1 MKKSYSLLV
10 ILITILGA
18 CTSDELIPNEVTYQY
33 SETQKKISS
42 QVTLDNVMALANNAM
57 GADKSIT
64 RATSNNDIICI
75 TDNEKDT
82 LFFVVNRPEGGWTM
96 YASDMRVP
104 AVVAESENGTFVLDE
119 ANKIYGAWLE
129 DMKEDMKN
137 VRKATNEELN
147 FTSEEINAHL
157 EYWLSSYDADAC
169 VRLHNPTQARS
180 FDSDPIIPTGH
191 YELFTTYTLRY
202 EYDSIAH
209 LTETRW
215 DQHEPYNAYCPDRT
229 DIYWKKAPAGCVAI
243 AGAQM
248 LYYLHHKLGVPEYIP
263 DSAYCIGDIND
274 PVGEQFIHNIDI
286 WSLTPHKGNPNF
298 YTFDA
303 NGNRV
308 EEGMIYAPLIANVG
322 KLVGMKY
329 GNDESGAQTKKLVNV
344 FNHYGISC
352 KFTDFDEDLV
362 YNSLYGGMPVVA
374 QARDIQSGHAFII
387 DGYKR
392 TGMRTTYV
400 YRWVPAFTQ
409 LPNPDGSF
417 SPIINPGEA
426 APADSLVHTFTNI
439 TFSQIKMN
447 WGWGETSSD
456 GWFTPTDNWV
466 VANGYYNYHRD
477 KKIIYDF
484 KVIGS

>member
-10 ILITILGA
+10 MLITILGA
-18 CTSDELIPNEVTYQY
+18 CTSDDLIFNEVIH
-33 SETQKKISS
+33 QKDKALTGTSS
-42 QVTLDNVMALANNAM
+42 HVSLDKVMALTNSREGN
-57 GADKSIT
+57 KSIT
-64 RATSNNDIICI
+64 RGTSSSDIICI

-82 LFFVVNRPEGGWTM
+82 LFFVVNHPEGGWTM

-104 AVVAESENGTFVLDE
+104 AIVAESEDGTFVLDE

-180 FDSDPIIPTGH
+180 FDSDPIIPSGH
-191 YELFTTYTLRY
+191 YELYTSYTLRFA
-202 EYDSIAH
+202 YDSIAH

-229 DIYWKKAPAGCVAI
+229 DINGKKAPAGCVAI

-248 LYYLHHKLGVPEYIP
+248 LYYLHDKLGVPEYIP
-263 DSAYCIGDIND
+263 DTAYCIGDIDNYVYD
-274 PVGEQFIHNIDI
+274 QFSRNIDI
-286 WSLTPHKGNPNF
+286 WQLADN
-298 YTFDA
+298 
-303 NGNRV
+303 NGNNNS
-308 EEGMIYAPLIANVG
+308 EGQIFAPLIANVG
-322 KLVGMKY
+322 KLVGMEY

-374 QARDIQSGHAFII
+374 RARDIQSGHAFII

-400 YRWVPAFTQ
+400 YRWVSDFTQ

-417 SPIINPGEA
+417 SPVINPGGGVM
-426 APADSLVHTFTNI
+426 PADSLVHTFANI

>member
-33 SETQKKISS
+33 SETQKRISS

-119 ANKIYGAWLE
+119 ATKIYGAWLE

-157 EYWLSSYDADAC
+157 EYWLSAYDADAC
-169 VRLHNPTQARS
+169 VRLHYPTQARS
-180 FDSDPIIPTGH
+180 LDFEPIIPTGH
-191 YELFTTYTLRY
+191 YELDTTYSFYTF
-202 EYDSIAH
+202 YDSLEH
-209 LTETRW
+209 LTKTRW

-229 DIYWKKAPAGCVAI
+229 DINGKKAPAGCVAI

-248 LYYLHHKLGVPEYIP
+248 LYYLHYKLGVPEYIP
-263 DSAYCIGDIND
+263 DTAYCIGDIDNNLRN
-274 PVGEQFIHNIDI
+274 QFIRNIDF
-286 WSLTPHKGNPNF
+286 WHMTPHHGN
-298 YTFDA
+298 YGYGTFDL
-303 NGNRV
+303 NGNWI
-308 EEGMIYAPLIANVG
+308 EEGQMYAPLIAHIGREVS
-322 KLVGMKY
+322 MEY
-329 GNDESGAQTKKLVNV
+329 GNEGSSAQTENLVDV
-344 FNHYGISC
+344 FNFYGISC
-352 KFTDFDEDLV
+352 RYADFDENVLL
-362 YNSLYGGMPVVA
+362 NSLSNGMPVIA
-374 QARDIQSGHAFII
+374 SANYSLFKGHSFII

-392 TGMRTTYV
+392 RALRTTYI
-400 YRWVPAFTQ
+400 YRWVSNFTP

-417 SPIINPGEA
+417 SPTIPDIEPT
-426 APADSLVHTFTNI
+426 PADSIVHTYSAISLT
-439 TFSQIKMN
+439 QIRMN
-447 WGWGETSSD
+447 WGWGESPND
-456 GWFTPTDNWV
+456 IWFTPTDDWIINKGEYSFYW
-466 VANGYYNYHRD
+466 NKNM
-477 KKIIYDF
+477 IYDF
-484 KVIGS
+484 KVID

>member
-1 MKKSYSLLV
+1 MKKSYSPLV
-10 ILITILGA
+10 MLITFLGA
-18 CTSDELIPNEVTYQY
+18 CTSDDMIFNEVMQQNEKAPTATL
-33 SETQKKISS
+33 SHVS
-42 QVTLDNVMALANNAM
+42 LDNVKALTNSRGGN
-57 GADKSIT
+57 KSIT
-64 RATSNNDIICI
+64 RGTSSSDIICI

-119 ANKIYGAWLE
+119 ATKIYGAWLE

-169 VRLHNPTQARS
+169 VRLHYPTQARS
-180 FDSDPIIPTGH
+180 LDFEPIIPTGH
-191 YELFTTYTLRY
+191 YELYTSYTLRFA
-202 EYDSIAH
+202 YDSIAH

-215 DQHEPYNAYCPDRT
+215 HQGKPYNNFCPNKT
-229 DIYWKKAPAGCVAI
+229 DNSGEKAPAGCVAI

-329 GNDESGAQTKKLVNV
+329 GNDGSSAHTEDLVDV

-352 KFTDFDEDLV
+352 KLADLDEDIL
-362 YNSLYGGMPVVA
+362 YNSLYNGMPVVA
-374 QARDIQSGHAFII
+374 KANDNQNGGHSFII
-387 DGYKR
+387 DAYKR

-400 YRWVPAFTQ
+400 YRWVPDFVQ

-417 SPIINPGEA
+417 SPVINPGGEA
-426 APADSLVHTFTNI
+426 MPADSLVHTFGYVW
-439 TFSQIKMN
+439 FSQIKMN
-447 WGWGETSSD
+447 WGWIDTSSD
-456 GWFTPTDNWV
+456 VWFTPTDDWV
-466 VANGYYNYHRD
+466 VGEGTLDRN
-477 KKIIYDF
+477 KKMIYDF
-484 KVIGS
+484 KAMGS

>member
-1 MKKSYSLLV
+1 MKKSYSPLV
-10 ILITILGA
+10 MLITFLGA
-18 CTSDELIPNEVTYQY
+18 CTSDDMIFNEVMQQNEKAPTATL
-33 SETQKKISS
+33 SHVS
-42 QVTLDNVMALANNAM
+42 LDNVKALTNSREGN
-57 GADKSIT
+57 KSIT
-64 RATSNNDIICI
+64 RGTSSSDIICI
-75 TDNEKDT
+75 TDNKEDT
-82 LFFVVNRPEGGWTM
+82 LFFVVNHPEGGWTM

-119 ANKIYGAWLE
+119 ATKIYGAWLE

-248 LYYLHHKLGVPEYIP
+248 LYYLHDKLGVPEYIP
-263 DSAYCIGDIND
+263 DTAYCIGDIDNYVYD
-274 PVGEQFIHNIDI
+274 QYTRNIDI
-286 WSLTPHKGNPNF
+286 WQLADN
-298 YTFDA
+298 
-303 NGNRV
+303 NGNNYS
-308 EEGMIYAPLIANVG
+308 EGQIFAPLIANVG

-400 YRWVPAFTQ
+400 YRWVPDFTQ

>member
-33 SETQKKISS
+33 SETQKRISS

-119 ANKIYGAWLE
+119 ATKIYGAWLE

-147 FTSEEINAHL
+147 FTSEEINANL
-157 EYWLSSYDADAC
+157 EYWLSAYDADAC
-169 VRLHNPTQARS
+169 VRLHYPTQARS
-180 FDSDPIIPTGH
+180 LDFEPIIPTGH
-191 YELFTTYTLRY
+191 YELYTSYTLRFA
-202 EYDSIAH
+202 YDSIAH

-215 DQHEPYNAYCPDRT
+215 HQEEPYNAYCPDRT

-248 LYYLHHKLGVPEYIP
+248 LYYLHDKLGVPEYIP
-263 DSAYCIGDIND
+263 DTAYCIGDIDNYVYD
-274 PVGEQFIHNIDI
+274 QFTRNIDI
-286 WSLTPHKGNPNF
+286 WQLADN
-298 YTFDA
+298 
-303 NGNRV
+303 NGNNYS
-308 EEGMIYAPLIANVG
+308 EGQIFAPLIANVG

-362 YNSLYGGMPVVA
+362 YNSLYRGMPVVA
-374 QARDIQSGHAFII
+374 KANDSQNGGHSFII

-392 TGMRTTYV
+392 TGIRTTYV
-400 YRWVPAFTQ
+400 YRWVPALIQ

-417 SPIINPGEA
+417 APIINPGDA
-426 APADSLVHTFTNI
+426 MPADSLVHTFSYI